1 MKKQQMRD
9 IVSQA
14 IRRHPVLQK
23 MTDGEIHHTQILIE
37 QILKEQKKDM
47 ADEAR
52 KAKITPEQQAK
63 IELADRVTNLLKD
76 IWQQK

>member
-1 MKKQQMRD
+1 MKKQEMRD
-9 IVSQA
+9 IISDK
-14 IRRHPVLQK
+14 IHRHPVLQK
-23 MTDGEIHHTQILIE
+23 ITDGQIRHIQILVE

-52 KAKITPEQQAK
+52 QAKITPEQQNK
-63 IELADRVTNLLKD
+63 IELADKVTSLLKD